1 MYPKIYQSELKMKS
15 TEIEKFKDSEI
26 LPLELKGISKKFP
39 GIVANDS
46 IDFNLQEGEIHS
58 ILGENGAGK
67 STLMN
72 IIAGLYPQDSG
83 EMLVFNK
90 NVNFSNPRQAI
101 EKGIGMVFQHFML
114 IKNHTVAENIIL
126 GMPGVLK
133 LNLNEVQN
141 EIREISERYDLFVD
155 PEKKIQELSVGEQQR
170 VEIVKVL
177 YRGARILILDE
188 PTAVLT
194 PQESE
199 ALYEIMQRMT
209 NEKHSIIFITHKMK
223 EVMALSH
230 RITVLSR
237 GKVMDTLKKGETNPG
252 KLAELMIGNLDI
264 TDSEKDNEFFQR
276 AIFEEKDKPK
286 LVSKNKKNNKLTLSL
301 KNICATNDLG
311 NPALNGISFDLHEG
325 EILGMAGVSGN
336 GQPEL
341 TDVLSGLRPITSG
354 EYWFEGKLLEEPTV
368 NEMIDRGVGYIPEDR
383 KKFGVS
389 SGMSIAYNFLLRDFN
404 NSNFC
409 KSQFL
414 NNSNILEYSQKKMDE
429 FDIRATS
436 EKTLVGLLSGG
447 NMQKVILAREISRPL
462 KLLLASQPT
471 RGLDIH
477 ATGFIREQ
485 ICNARDKGLAVLWI
499 SEDLDELL
507 AVADK
512 IAVIFEGRIIDI
524 ISQEEVLVEEIGQ
537 LMTGMGSRMSENSN

>member
-1 MYPKIYQSELKMKS
+1 MKFTEEKKIQ
-15 TEIEKFKDSEI
+15 D
-26 LPLELKGISKKFP
+26 SKKFVLELREITKSFP
-39 GIVANDS
+39 EIVANDR
-46 IDFNLQEGEIHS
+46 IDFDLREGEIHS

-67 STLMN
+67 STLMS
-72 IIAGLYPQDSG
+72 IIAGLYQQDSG
-83 EMLVFNK
+83 EMIVFNK
-90 NVNFSNPRQAI
+90 NVNFSNPKQAI
-101 EKGIGMVFQHFML
+101 EKSIGMVFQHFML

-126 GMPGVLK
+126 GMPGLVWLS
-133 LNLNEVQN
+133 LNEVKN
-141 EIREISERYDLFVD
+141 EIRQISERYDLFVD
-155 PEKKIQELSVGEQQR
+155 PDKKIQELSVGEQQR

-199 ALYEIMQRMT
+199 ALYEIMKRMT
-209 NEKHSIIFITHKMK
+209 KEKHSIIFITHKMK
-223 EVMALSH
+223 EVMALSD

-237 GKVMDTLKKGETNPG
+237 GKVMSTLNKKDTNPEQ
-252 KLAELMIGNLDI
+252 LAELMIGNLDI
-264 TDSEKDNEFFQR
+264 KDSVKANEYLKG
-276 AIFEEKDKPK
+276 AILEEKNK
-286 LVSKNKKNNKLTLSL
+286 VRSISKIKKTNNLTLSL
-301 KNICATNDLG
+301 KNICASNDLG
-311 NPALNGISFDLHEG
+311 QPALKGISFELNAG

-341 TDVLSGLRPITSG
+341 TDVLSGLRPMTSG
-354 EYWFEGKLLEEPTV
+354 DYFFEGELLEYPSV

-383 KKFGVS
+383 KKYGVS
-389 SGMSIAYNFLLRDFN
+389 GGMSIAYNFLLRDLK

-409 KSQFL
+409 KLQIL
-414 NNSNILEYSQKKMDE
+414 NMYNIFEYSKKKMNE

-436 EKTLVGLLSGG
+436 EKIPVGVLSGG

-477 ATGFIREQ
+477 ATSFIREQ
-485 ICNARDKGLAVLWI
+485 ICNARDSGLAVLWI

-507 AVADK
+507 AVSDR

-524 ISQEEVLVEEIGQ
+524 ISREESSVEEMGR
-537 LMTGMGSRMSENSN
+537 LMTGMKDKVLENSI